1 MAKSNIITLE
11 DFISKATQKYQDRK
25 ISMNI
30 NIDGMGLVTFSRP
43 TENELLVYLNKSGN
57 SIVTDKKG
65 NVISQ
70 DMVTMLAASKDLV
83 FSTCSYLQN
92 IDLQKQVE
100 AVDPIDA
107 VTKVFGITKT
117 MEIATDIAQEFMDKD
132 MQNKVEKKVKN

>member
-92 IDLQKQVE
+92 IDLQKQLE
-100 AVDPIDA
+100 AIDPIDT

-132 MQNKVEKKVKN
+132 MQSKVEKKVKN